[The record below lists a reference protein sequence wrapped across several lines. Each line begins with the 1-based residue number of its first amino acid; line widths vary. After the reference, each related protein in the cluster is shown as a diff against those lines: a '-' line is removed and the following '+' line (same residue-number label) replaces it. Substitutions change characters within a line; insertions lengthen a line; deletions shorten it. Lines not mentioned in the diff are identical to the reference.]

1 MPAAPEARSCDTAS
15 PNAWMGG
22 GLAQCFCPAHEA
34 VAAFSHLAPGGDA
47 EVLQAEAA
55 RVWDRNGLVVVCR
68 RGANESVGVPQTVQ
82 LRELVGQTEQP
93 CCCCASTACDR
104 KSARTCRSPGGVPG
118 PGGP

>member
-1 MPAAPEARSCDTAS
+1 
-15 PNAWMGG
+15 MGG

-68 RGANESVGVPQTVQ
+68 RGANERVGVPQTVQ
-82 LRELVGQTEQP
+82 LRSYANWLARPNSRAAAAPQPRATGSRPGRAGPLEESRGQEDRDKRGREL
-93 CCCCASTACDR
+93 ALDL
-104 KSARTCRSPGGVPG
+104 
-118 PGGP
+118 